1 MKRRGLVGSLVTVI
15 AVAVIGLVATLLAG
29 WSPQLGLDLQ
39 GGASV
44 VLQPDGEVR
53 EGTLDAA
60 VDIIR
65 NRVDGLGVAEPEVTR
80 NGDTIIVALPGV
92 KDQDRALEIVGQTAE
107 LRFRYVLQE
116 LGPPV
121 TAEPATTTTAVP
133 GDTTVPGET
142 TIAGATTVPG
152 ETTVAGTTT
161 AAPTDTTVPA
171 TPATTAA
178 ADTTIAGDAL
188 GPSAGPGAAPALP
201 AQTDTTQPPAPDTT
215 APTETTAAGD
225 TTVAPETTAPPTTQ
239 VGVPAEPIITV
250 PPPPEPEVDENG
262 ITPPEQDLPDAQVVL
277 PEKDG
282 SEIINRLLLGPT
294 FLLGSAVSSADA
306 RLNQSGTAWSV
317 EVQLKGADAATFDQA
332 AQLCFSGSEQCP
344 PTGVSDGGGAGG
356 RLAIVLD
363 GVVQSAPVVNSP
375 TFNGEVNI
383 SGDFTEREAKNLAL
397 VLRYGSLPVKLVPQ
411 EVRTV
416 SATIGKDSLQAGII
430 AGLIGVALVLA
441 FMVFYYR
448 WLGLV
453 VLAGI
458 VVSSA
463 LLWTV
468 ISWLGE
474 QRGLSLTL
482 AGATGIIVSIGVTV
496 DSYVVYFE
504 RLKDEIRGGRT
515 LRGSAERGFKSA
527 YRTIVAAD
535 LVSLIG
541 AALLWY
547 LTVGAVRGF
556 AFFLGVSAVLDMIVA
571 YFFTRPLVILLARSS
586 RLRNREVLGVRSGE
600 GLAIAGGAR

>member
-80 NGDTIIVALPGV
+80 NGDTIVVALPGV

-116 LGPPV
+116 LGPPA
-121 TAEPATTTTAVP
+121 AEEPTTTTTAVPGETTVP

-142 TIAGATTVPG
+142 TVPGDTTVPG

-161 AAPTDTTVPA
+161 AP
-171 TPATTAA
+171 
-178 ADTTIAGDAL
+178 AGDAL
-188 GPSAGPGAAPALP
+188 GQSGGPGAAPAVP
-201 AQTDTTQPPAPDTT
+201 AQTPDTSPPPT
-215 APTETTAAGD
+215 SDPGVSTETT
-225 TTVAPETTAPPTTQ
+225 VVPETTAPVDTTVVPTTQ

-250 PPPPEPEVDENG
+250 PPPAEPELDESG

-277 PEKDG
+277 PEKKDG
-282 SEIINRLLLGPT
+282 DTVNRFLLGPT

-306 RLNQSGTAWSV
+306 RLNPSGTAWSV
-317 EVQLKGADAATFDQA
+317 DVQLKGADAAVFDQA
-332 AQLCFSGSEQCP
+332 AQQCFSGSEQCP
-344 PTGVSDGGGAGG
+344 PTGISDGGGAGG

-375 TFNGEVNI
+375 TFGGEVSI
-383 SGDFTEREAKNLAL
+383 SGDFSEREAKNLAL
-397 VLRYGSLPVKLVPQ
+397 VLRYGSLPVKLEPQ

-416 SATIGKDSLQAGII
+416 SATIGKDSLRAGIV

-458 VVSSA
+458 AVSSA

-515 LRGSAERGFKSA
+515 LRGSAERGFKTA

-541 AALLWY
+541 ASLLWY

-556 AFFLGVSAVLDMIVA
+556 AFFLGVSALLDMIVA
-571 YFFTRPLVILLARSS
+571 YFFTRPLVILLARSA

-600 GLAIAGGAR
+600 GLAVAGGVR